1 MLAIYDDQH
10 GQHNSEDL
18 AQHILIM
25 DLKDTFDR
33 IKNDHPDW
41 WDSLTEL
48 YHGNEYGDT
57 DDWVKYLYS

>member
-25 DLKDTFDR
+25 DLKDTFDG

-41 WDSLTEL
+41 WDSLTKL
-48 YHGNEYGDT
+48 KGREYGDT
-57 DDWVKYLYS
+57 DHFLKYLYS